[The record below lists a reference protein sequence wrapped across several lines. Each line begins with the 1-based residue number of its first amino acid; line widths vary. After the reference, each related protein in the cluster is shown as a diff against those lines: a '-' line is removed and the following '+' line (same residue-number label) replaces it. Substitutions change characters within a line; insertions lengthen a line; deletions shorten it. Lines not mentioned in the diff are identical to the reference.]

1 MTTLRRSDLE
11 AEIAR
16 ARRRYAWLLA
26 ELAEALEAPCTWEL
40 LEEALCWHVVL
51 RDALEPDVDVE
62 VLEEALIVRADA
74 ADRMRQA
81 LLPVPPAFDVSRAR
95 IRFESG
101 VLEIRVQR
109 RRS

>member
-1 MTTLRRSDLE
+1 MPPLKRIELE
-11 AEIAR
+11 EEMAR
-16 ARRRYAWLLA
+16 ARRRHAWILA
-26 ELAEALEAPCTWEL
+26 EIADALEAPCTWEL

-62 VLEEALIVRADA
+62 VLEEALIVRAAA

-81 LLPVPPAFDVSRAR
+81 LLPVPARFDAARMR

-101 VLEIRVQR
+101 LLEIRIQR
-109 RRS
+109 RSS